1 MIKSLSI
8 AALIA
13 ATATSSFA
21 GTLADTQ
28 FENNITP
35 EVVVPTGSNFNPW
48 YLVGI
53 PVAACIV
60 GLCNNDDDAAT
71 ATTTAARTD

>member
-1 MIKSLSI
+1 MIKTLSI

-13 ATATSSFA
+13 ATTTASFA

-28 FENNITP
+28 FENNVQP
-35 EVVVPTGSNFNPW
+35 EVVVPTGSGFNPW

-53 PVAACIV
+53 PVAACLA
-60 GLCNNDDDAAT
+60 GLCDSDDDAAP
-71 ATTTAARTD
+71 ATRTD